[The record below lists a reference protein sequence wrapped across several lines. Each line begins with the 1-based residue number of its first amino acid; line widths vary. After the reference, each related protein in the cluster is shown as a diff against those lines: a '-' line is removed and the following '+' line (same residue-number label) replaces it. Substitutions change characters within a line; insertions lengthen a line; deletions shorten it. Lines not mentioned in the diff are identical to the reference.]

1 MPEAAQRPLRGMS
14 YRQARLLVLAAGLV
28 ILVVTAVVMYVRRVE
43 TVEVAAILF
52 FLPIFVAFV
61 FWDVVGGLV
70 AGILASIAYIA
81 LRLPAIHA
89 VGGGHFFGLI
99 VSRSLAFIAFGVIG
113 GLADRQLESSL
124 TKLDLYD
131 QVDDH
136 TGLYNA
142 RFLVQ
147 DTDLEMSRSKRYH
160 TIFSVSVVDIPVEAL
175 QPLGRRGQRQVLR
188 QLGQALRDSVRTVD
202 RAVYADDG
210 DFHRLAV
217 VLPETGREGVGIFT
231 ERLAEKITQLL
242 VQKGATVG
250 AGGIPGASFTYPDD
264 EAGLEH
270 LREQFAAID
279 RVEHPETAVAPE

>member
-1 MPEAAQRPLRGMS
+1 MS

-28 ILVVTAVVMYVRRVE
+28 ILFVTALVMYVRRVE
-43 TVEVAAILF
+43 TVEVAAIVF

-61 FWDVVGGLV
+61 FWDVLGGLV
-70 AGILASIAYIA
+70 AGVAASAGYVA

-89 VGGGHFFGLI
+89 VGGRHFFGLI

-160 TIFSVSVVDIPVEAL
+160 TIFSVAVVDIPVEAL
-175 QPLGRRGQRQVLR
+175 QPLGRRGQQQVLR

-210 DFHRLAV
+210 TFHRLAV
-217 VLPETGREGVGIFT
+217 VLPETGKEGVTVFAD
-231 ERLAEKITQLL
+231 RLAEKLTALL
-242 VQKGATVG
+242 TQKGATVG
-250 AGGIPGASFTYPDD
+250 AGGIPGAAFTFPDD
-264 EAGLEH
+264 ETGLQH

-279 RVEHPETAVAPE
+279 RVEHPETAASPD

>member
-1 MPEAAQRPLRGMS
+1 MAASGQRPLRGIS
-14 YRQARLLVLAAGLV
+14 YHQARILVLVAGLLILLV
-28 ILVVTAVVMYVRRVE
+28 TALVMYVRRVE

-61 FWDVVGGLV
+61 FWEIVGGLTAGV
-70 AGILASIAYIA
+70 AASIGYVL

-89 VGGGHFFGLI
+89 VGGGKFTGLI
-99 VSRSLAFIAFGVIG
+99 VSRSLAFVIFGVIG
-113 GLADRQLESSL
+113 GAADKQLESSL

-136 TGLYNA
+136 TGLFNA
-142 RFLVQ
+142 RFFVQ

-160 TIFSVSVVDIPVEAL
+160 TIFSVAVVDVPLEAL
-175 QPLGRRGQRQVLR
+175 QPLGRRGQQQMLR

-210 DFHRLAV
+210 KFHRLAV
-217 VLPETGREGVGIFT
+217 VLPETGKEGVTIFAD
-231 ERLAEKITQLL
+231 RLAQKVTEL
-242 VQKGATVG
+242 VSQKGASVG
-250 AGGIPGASFTYPDD
+250 AGGIPGAAFTFPDD
-264 EAGLEH
+264 EQGLEQ

-279 RVEHPETAVAPE
+279 KVEHPETAQDA

>member
-1 MPEAAQRPLRGMS
+1 MSESGQRPLRGIS
-14 YRQARLLVLAAGLV
+14 YRQARVLVLAAGLV
-28 ILVVTAVVMYVRRVE
+28 ILLVTAFVMYVRRVE

-52 FLPIFVAFV
+52 FLPIFVAFI
-61 FWDVVGGLV
+61 FWDVVGGFG
-70 AGILASIAYIA
+70 AGLAASLGYVA

-89 VGGGHFFGLI
+89 VGGGHFTGLI

-142 RFLVQ
+142 RFFVQ

-160 TIFSVSVVDIPVEAL
+160 TIFSVAVVDIPVEAL
-175 QPLGRRGQRQVLR
+175 HPLGRRGQRQVLR
-188 QLGQALRDSVRTVD
+188 LLGQALRDSVRNVD

-210 DFHRLAV
+210 TFHRLAV
-217 VLPETGREGVGIFT
+217 VLPETGKEGVTIFAD
-231 ERLAEKITQLL
+231 RLAEKVTELL
-242 VQKGATVG
+242 TQKGAILG
-250 AGGIPGASFTYPDD
+250 AGGIPGAAFAFPED

-279 RVEHPETAVAPE
+279 RVEHPETAAIPE